1 VTAAV
6 IVAIFA
12 AVAACIAAGF
22 AFVALRRTRATAGV
36 LEREIERGKSL
47 FEEVIANEA
56 ELRATELAETLAL
69 TRSEA
74 ISKLAD
80 EERRITEERRREVVE
95 REREATAKLVAALT
109 EAQRSVDARFAEW
122 GSGLTSLQQ
131 ALTTEFERVGTR
143 QQQLV
148 VAMEAKLTKEAE
160 RLEATFEEHRN
171 RLAKVRGDLER
182 SMQDVAGAVAAELE
196 SHSSERRKALQEV
209 AERLRRREHELQ
221 EQIDREHTE
230 ASQRV
235 AIQLAEIERRQVEQ
249 VRRAVAR
256 EAAHATEAAGTHFDG
271 TIRAAREDAA
281 RRLARELELSI
292 DRFAREAETVLAER
306 VDSELRSAET
316 RLNEL
321 ARRLDS
327 LSTRT

>member
-1 VTAAV
+1 MTFAV
-6 IVAIFA
+6 IVAIVA
-12 AVAACIAAGF
+12 AVAACVAAGL
-22 AFVALRRTRATAGV
+22 AFTALKRTRATAGV
-36 LEREIERGKSL
+36 LDREIERGKAL
-47 FEEVIANEA
+47 FEEVIAKEA
-56 ELRATELAETLAL
+56 ELRAAELAETLAL

-74 ISKLAD
+74 ISQLAD
-80 EERRITEERRREVVE
+80 EERRITEERRREVVD
-95 REREATAKLVAALT
+95 REREATVKLVAALT
-109 EAQRSVDARFAEW
+109 EAQRSVEARFADW

-131 ALTTEFERVGTR
+131 ALMGEFERVGTR

-148 VAMEAKLTKEAE
+148 ATLEAKLTKEAD
-160 RLEATFEEHRN
+160 RLEATFEEHRT

-182 SMQDVAGAVAAELE
+182 AMQDVAGAVTAELE
-196 SHSSERRKALQEV
+196 SHSAERRRALQEV
-209 AERLRRREHELQ
+209 ADRLRKRERELQ

-235 AIQLAEIERRQVEQ
+235 AGQLAEVERRQVEQ

-281 RRLARELELSI
+281 RRLARELDLSVE
-292 DRFAREAETVLAER
+292 RFAREAETVLAER
-306 VDSELRSAET
+306 VDSELRSAEA